1 VVQVGRKERFIWGGM
16 AVEGETWPEEVGRTE
31 NFGGPCGEAEG
42 SVVAGLKGEG
52 GGFGYV
58 AVECN

>member
-1 VVQVGRKERFIWGGM
+1 MGRKERFIWGGM

-42 SVVAGLKGEG
+42 SVVAGLKREG
-52 GGFGYV
+52 WWV
-58 AVECN
+58 WIRCS